1 MENNILSPTNQFMA
15 VTSERNPLKVL
26 QLLIFKIKSQQVV
39 LILRC
44 FDILT
49 ITEMSLVFNVQLMLN
64 MV

>member
-1 MENNILSPTNQFMA
+1 MA